1 MIFKKEQSKPQYFL
15 TDSDHERQLALA
27 LAEEIHR
34 RKKDTDT
41 LILLCI
47 GTDKITGDCLG
58 PLVGT
63 KLREQGYPHP
73 VHGTLQYPVH
83 AVNLPATLV
92 SLHQKYASPFLLV
105 IDAAVGPADK
115 IGCVSFSRSSIRPGR
130 GVRRPLSPVGDLA
143 LTGIISEASETCVD
157 DLPYTRLFVVNALAE
172 FICRVVMQG
181 VR

>member
-58 PLVGT
+58 WLAPNSGNRDIRT
-63 KLREQGYPHP
+63 
-73 VHGTLQYPVH
+73 
-83 AVNLPATLV
+83 
-92 SLHQKYASPFLLV
+92 
-105 IDAAVGPADK
+105 
-115 IGCVSFSRSSIRPGR
+115 RSTAHCNILCTRSICP
-130 GVRRPLSPVGDLA
+130 PLSSLSIKSM
-143 LTGIISEASETCVD
+143 L
-157 DLPYTRLFVVNALAE
+157 LPFYWSSTLPSGRQIKSAAFPSPAPPSDRAE
-172 FICRVVMQG
+172 ESGARCR
-181 VR
+181 RWAIWH

>member
-105 IDAAVGPADK
+105 IDAAIGPADK

-130 GVRRPLSPVGDLA
+130 GVRRPLPPVGDL
-143 LTGIISEASETCVD
+143 
-157 DLPYTRLFVVNALAE
+157 
-172 FICRVVMQG
+172 
-181 VR
+181 